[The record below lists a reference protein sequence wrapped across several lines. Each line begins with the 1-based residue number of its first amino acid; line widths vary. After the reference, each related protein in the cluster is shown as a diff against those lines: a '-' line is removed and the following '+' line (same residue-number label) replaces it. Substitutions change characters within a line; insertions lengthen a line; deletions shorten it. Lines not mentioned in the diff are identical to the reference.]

1 MHISLAK
8 YDYVSAF
15 TFVVSQGEVEVP
27 SSLCS
32 QGEEE
37 AVSTLR
43 FVSVHC
49 ADGLNDLQRTED
61 QRSHLVMFS
70 HRNLSCILVSI
81 LRQTQSLKKFKLFHL
96 YLTR

>member
-1 MHISLAK
+1 MCL
-8 YDYVSAF
+8 AF

-32 QGEEE
+32 EGEEE

-49 ADGLNDLQRTED
+49 ADGLNDLQGTED
-61 QRSHLVMFS
+61 QRLHSVQVSSDIGICLV
-70 HRNLSCILVSI
+70 LV
-81 LRQTQSLKKFKLFHL
+81 
-96 YLTR
+96 